1 MKNLNKIKYIENFH
15 GNDIYNRKQK
25 LRKGNRLNLLI
36 MDYIKYNIEK
46 RKSLKNKPYF
56 RKINEL
62 YNPNDSGIIYNN
74 NTNIFKDYNIHVI
87 NQRNNF
93 PLNHDKLSLSLNSS
107 TKKKNNNCSIKIHSW
122 KKLNKLVNN
131 KRQKI
136 NANNILNQINNI
148 LNINE
153 SIEDYKTYT
162 EDISNSSKKSSLI
175 KDRLRILNSKN
186 IYQLKNEIKNT
197 ELYKKKFEKIIDIIK
212 AQKVKKVSVKK
223 NLNSIAKDT
232 LLINHFPN
240 NNISLIN
247 KENKYNTLSLSEKYD
262 NKNNMGD
269 LTIKNISNV
278 LDFKNNFVNKGRNKI
293 KRILISRKAMKF
305 KDNESFLSETLRKGI
320 MEHCPVIYRSYMTKK
335 DKNINDDI
343 KGIL

>member
-1 MKNLNKIKYIENFH
+1 M
-15 GNDIYNRKQK
+15 
-25 LRKGNRLNLLI
+25 
-36 MDYIKYNIEK
+36 
-46 RKSLKNKPYF
+46 
-56 RKINEL
+56 
-62 YNPNDSGIIYNN
+62 
-74 NTNIFKDYNIHVI
+74 
-87 NQRNNF
+87 
-93 PLNHDKLSLSLNSS
+93 
-107 TKKKNNNCSIKIHSW
+107 
-122 KKLNKLVNN
+122 
-131 KRQKI
+131 
-136 NANNILNQINNI
+136 
-148 LNINE
+148 
-153 SIEDYKTYT
+153 
-162 EDISNSSKKSSLI
+162 
-175 KDRLRILNSKN
+175 
-186 IYQLKNEIKNT
+186 
-197 ELYKKKFEKIIDIIK
+197 
-212 AQKVKKVSVKK
+212 KK

-293 KRILISRKAMKF
+293 KRILISRKAMKY

-320 MEHCPVIYRSYMTKK
+320 MDHCPVIYRSYMTKK